1 MIHCHL
7 WCNTKTKTLFRYL
20 MEHHSSHF
28 LFFFIFFFF
37 FFEISTPMPSSRPYD
52 RNKGLKIVY
61 YNVIT
66 DALFSDR
73 DSIVWNFF
81 VTNDKFIINQQGQG
95 IWCSDS
101 IFYQREFRNRSIQ
114 QIEGGTAPSVEPC
127 FGSQGK
133 SFMNHSIS
141 CINIDLFDWHHFK
154 YESS

>member
-7 WCNTKTKTLFRYL
+7 WCNTKTKTLFWYL

-52 RNKGLKIVY
+52 IRVLR
-61 YNVIT
+61 
-66 DALFSDR
+66 LFIIMLLPMLSSVT